1 MRVSTSFDSIPS
13 PPLQTTTSN
22 AAVVTGDA
30 AHYRETQGLSYRSP
44 SEVESA
50 RQMTDL

>member
-13 PPLQTTTSN
+13 PPLQTTTN